1 MTIKRLDAT
10 DEYIFETHRHQPL
23 QVTRWSEKRV
33 AVGFNVTSARV
44 EIPAGAVLVEITATE
59 NCFINFGD
67 VTVEASSTVAVD
79 GSRLFLAG
87 VQIVPVPLD
96 AQTPRVPYT
105 HVAVIAEAADGTLQV
120 EELE

>member
-1 MTIKRLDAT
+1 MTIKRLAAT
-10 DEYIFETHRHQPL
+10 DEYVFETHRHRPL

-33 AVGFNVTSARV
+33 ATAFNSTSARLT
-44 EIPAGAVLVEITATE
+44 IPADAVLVEITATE

-67 VTVEASSTVAVD
+67 NTVVATSTIAND

-96 AQTPRVPYT
+96 GETPRVPYT
-105 HVAVIAEAADGTLQV
+105 HVAVISEAADGTLQV

>member
-1 MTIKRLDAT
+1 MLKRLAPT
-10 DEYIFETHRHQPL
+10 DEYVFETHRHQPL

-33 AVGFNVTSARV
+33 AIGFNSGSQRIT
-44 EIPAGAVLVEITATE
+44 IPANAVLIEITATE

-67 VTVEASSTVAVD
+67 NTVVASSTVATD
-79 GSRLFLAG
+79 GSRLFLGG

-96 AQTPRVPYT
+96 GETPRVPYT
-105 HVAVIAEAADGTLQV
+105 HVAVISEAADGSLQV

>member
-1 MTIKRLDAT
+1 MSIKRLAPT

-23 QVTRWSEKRV
+23 QITRWSENRV
-33 AVGFNVTSARV
+33 ATAFSAITARLT
-44 EIPAGAVLVEITATE
+44 IPADAVLVEIVASE

-67 VTVEASSTVAVD
+67 NTVEATTTIASD

-87 VQIVPVPLD
+87 TQIVPVPLD
-96 AQTPRVPYT
+96 AQDPRVPFT
-105 HVAVIAEAADGTLQV
+105 HVAVVAEAADGVLQV